1 MGFLG
6 KNSIVDPN
14 STYNIAPNGGYYYNN
29 ELWFSEAYQALSLAA
44 RDLLH
49 CLLAE
54 LTYDYVGK
62 RKKRKVFKNNGSVS
76 YTEIQFKE
84 LRNCCSAT
92 YTNARNQLIECGLIK
107 QTHQGG
113 TKRGDR
119 AKYKLLFVSGV
130 HGEELRW
137 KQYPDKNWLSEVPKA
152 KNNQVGLKTR
162 FQKGQSARK
171 SKSTLLK
178 CTHNNANDP
187 IEVAPKK

>member
-6 KNSIVDPN
+6 KNSIVVPR
-14 STYNIAPNGGYYYNN
+14 AGFYYIN
-29 ELWFSEAYQALSLAA
+29 EIWFSEAYQALPLAA
-44 RDLLH
+44 RDLLQ

-62 RKKRKVFKNNGSVS
+62 GRNKRKLFKNNGSVS
-76 YTEIQFKE
+76 FTEIQFKK

-92 YTNARNQLIECGLIK
+92 YINARNQLIECGLIK

-119 AKYKLLFVSGV
+119 AKYKILFVSGV
-130 HGEELRW
+130 YGAELRW
-137 KQYPDKNWLSEVPKA
+137 KQYPQKKWLNEVPKSPRN
-152 KNNQVGLKTR
+152 KVGEKTR
-162 FQKGQSARK
+162 FQKGQSGRK
-171 SKSTLLK
+171 LKPTLLK
-178 CTHNNANDP
+178 CTHNNINDP